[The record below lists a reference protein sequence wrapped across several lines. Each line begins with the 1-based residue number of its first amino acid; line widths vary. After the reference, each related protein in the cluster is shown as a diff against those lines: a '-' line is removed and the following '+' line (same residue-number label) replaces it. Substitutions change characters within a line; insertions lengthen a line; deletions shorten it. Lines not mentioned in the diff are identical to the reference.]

1 MPFGASSVRR
11 RKEMRIKW
19 CFTIVG
25 LVVLFSMAVVG
36 CAGPAPPTEA
46 PAPPPTEAPA
56 PPPTEAPAPPP
67 TEELADTLY
76 VYNWAEYIDESLVTD
91 YEEEFG
97 VTVVYDTFDSNEDL
111 LAKLQAGATGYNV
124 IFPSDYMV
132 AQMIELDMLAELDF
146 DNIPN
151 FANLYDAN
159 LDPAYD
165 PGNVYS
171 VPYYWGTTGIAYHAD
186 FVDPPPDSWEWLFD
200 PDVACQYADGGI
212 NILDDQ
218 REVIGAALRYL
229 GYSINETDEARL
241 MEARDLLLAAK
252 PCYKTFMSSGYIG
265 NLMIPGE
272 IVLGHAWNGD
282 TFAAAE
288 ENEGWTYV
296 MPKEG
301 GVIWQDNMCVTA
313 TTTGLQKRTAE
324 HFINYLL
331 DAEVG
336 GQNTNY
342 VWYASP
348 NEAAEPYID
357 PEIVGDPSIY
367 PDEETRANLEW
378 LETFTSEELA
388 VWDRVWTEFKAQ

>member
-1 MPFGASSVRR
+1 
-11 RKEMRIKW
+11 MRLQHCLTLIG
-19 CFTIVG
+19 IVALLG
-25 LVVLFSMAVVG
+25 VALVG
-36 CAGPAPPTEA
+36 CAPPAAPTEVP
-46 PAPPPTEAPA
+46 PAPPPTPTEAA
-56 PPPTEAPAPPP
+56 PPPPPPP

-76 VYNWAEYIDESLVTD
+76 VYNWADYIDESLLTD

-132 AQMIELDMLAELDF
+132 AQMIELGMLAELDF

-151 FANLYDAN
+151 FANLYDEN
-159 LDPAYD
+159 IDPAYD

-171 VPYYWGTTGIAYHAD
+171 VPYYWGTTGIGYHAD
-186 FVDPPPDSWEWLFD
+186 FVDPPPDSWAWLFD
-200 PDVACQYADGGI
+200 PDIACQYADGGI
-212 NILDDQ
+212 NMLDDQ

-229 GYSINETDEARL
+229 GYSINETDEAPL

-252 PCYKTFMSSGYIG
+252 PCYKTFDSSGYID

-272 IVLGHAWNGD
+272 VVLAHAWNGD
-282 TFAAAE
+282 VFVAAE

-313 TTTGLQKRTAE
+313 TTTGLEKRTAE

-331 DAEVG
+331 DAEVA

-342 VWYASP
+342 IWYPSP
-348 NEAAEPYID
+348 NKAAEPYID
-357 PEIVGDPSIY
+357 PEILEDPSIY

-378 LETFTSEELA
+378 IAPFTTEELA
-388 VWDRVWTEFKAQ
+388 IWDRVWTEFKVE

>member
-1 MPFGASSVRR
+1 
-11 RKEMRIKW
+11 MRIKS
-19 CFTIVG
+19 CFTLVG
-25 LVVLFSMAVVG
+25 LVVLFSIAVVG

-67 TEELADTLY
+67 TEPPAPPPTEELADTLY
-76 VYNWAEYIDESLVTD
+76 VFNWADYIDESLVTD

-132 AQMIELDMLAELDF
+132 AQMIELGMLAALDF

-151 FANLYDAN
+151 FANLYDEN
-159 LDPAYD
+159 IDPAYD

-171 VPYYWGTTGIAYHAD
+171 VPYYWGTTGIGYHAD

-200 PDVACQYADGGI
+200 PDTACQYADGGI
-212 NILDDQ
+212 NMLDDQ

-252 PCYKTFMSSGYIG
+252 PCYKTFDSSGYID

-272 IVLGHAWNGD
+272 IVLAHAWNGD
-282 TFAAAE
+282 VFVAAE

-313 TTTGLQKRTAE
+313 TTTGIEKRTAE

-331 DAEVG
+331 DAEVA

-342 VWYASP
+342 IWYASP

-357 PEIVGDPSIY
+357 SEIVEDPSIY

-378 LETFTSEELA
+378 LEPFTTEELA